1 MSINLTEF
9 ERGAP
14 FAGNGAEALAALRDR
29 LTRLQTSQIVHRKRA
44 IILLE
49 GWIASG
55 KKAALRQLAG
65 AWDPSHFKVRTV
77 GGVDVADDERHWL
90 APFWSR
96 LPPPGDTTIFF
107 RSWYRRIIEQ
117 RVFGPADDKA
127 WARACDE
134 VNEFEAQQRDHG
146 TLVVKLFFH
155 VSAERQLERLAE
167 RRQDPWERHL
177 LTQEDVSGLGQ
188 RDRIVEIVHDMFEH
202 TDTRWAP
209 WQVIDGNDIDSG
221 TISALTAIAD
231 QYEKVMPAEPPVMS
245 ETIVQFRPPKAPEQT
260 RA

>member
-1 MSINLTEF
+1 VPIDLTEY
-9 ERGAP
+9 ERGGLFTGDP
-14 FAGNGAEALAALRDR
+14 DAAIASLHDR
-29 LTRLQTSQIVHRKRA
+29 LARLQNSQMVHRKRA
-44 IILLE
+44 IILFE

-55 KKAALRQLAG
+55 KKAALRRLAG
-65 AWDPSHFKVRTV
+65 AWDPAHVRVHTV
-77 GGVDVADDERHWL
+77 GGAEEADDDRHWL

-96 LPPPGDTTIFF
+96 LPAAGDTAIFF

-117 RVFGPADDKA
+117 RAFGRASDKA

-155 VSAERQLERLAE
+155 VSADRQLERLTE
-167 RRQDPWERHL
+167 RQQDPWERHL
-177 LTQEDVSGLGQ
+177 LTQEDVGGLGH
-188 RDRIVEIVHDMFEH
+188 RDRIVEVVHDMFRH

-209 WQVIDGNDIDSG
+209 WTVIDGNDLTSG
-221 TISALTAIAD
+221 TIAALTAIAD
-231 QYEKVMPAEPPVMS
+231 IYEKAMPAEPPAVG
-245 ETIVQFRPPKAPEQT
+245 ETVVDFRQPKATEQT

>member
-1 MSINLTEF
+1 MPIELTEF
-9 ERGAP
+9 ERGEP
-14 FAGNGAEALAALRDR
+14 FEGDASTAIALLQER
-29 LTRLQTSQIVHRKRA
+29 LARLQTSQIVHRKRA
-44 IILLE
+44 IILFE

-55 KKAALRQLAG
+55 KRNALRRLAG
-65 AWDPSHFKVRTV
+65 AWDPSHYRVHTV
-77 GGVDVADDERHWL
+77 GGADEGDDERHWL

-96 LPPPGDTTIFF
+96 LPAAGDTTIFF

-117 RVFGPADDKA
+117 RVFGKVSDKV

-155 VSAERQLERLAE
+155 VSAERQLERLNE
-167 RRQDPWERHL
+167 RRADPWEQHL
-177 LTQEDVSGLGQ
+177 LTQEDVSGLGH
-188 RDRIVEIVHDMFEH
+188 RDRIAEVVHETFQN

-209 WQVIDGNDIDSG
+209 WKVIDGNDLMSG
-221 TISALTAIAD
+221 TIAALSAIAD
-231 QYEKVMPAEPPVMS
+231 IYEKAMPAAPPEVG
-245 ETIVQFRPPKAPEQT
+245 EKVVPFRQPKASEPS